1 MKSIKDRLDA
11 ISNEQPTEDNLKYII
26 KDVVERP
33 ENFKIFSKGLDL
45 ELTACGEYET
55 SAGRI
60 LQVAAEPNKTVG
72 FKSSGEPIK
81 LDNGYLVTISN
92 LGVEKATAFIERL
105 EHQNVLCSTNIEH
118 TYQNGRDLS
127 PDLSPETVL
136 DTIKTVFGF
145 E

>member
-1 MKSIKDRLDA
+1 MNSIKDQLDA
-11 ISNEQPTEDNLKYII
+11 IHNEQPTEDNLKYAI
-26 KDVVERP
+26 KDIVERP
-33 ENFKIFSKGLDL
+33 ENFKIFSKALDFEL
-45 ELTACGEYET
+45 EARGEYET
-55 SAGRI
+55 PAGRI

-81 LDNGYLVTISN
+81 LDNSYLVTISN

-105 EHQNVLCSTNIEH
+105 EHRDVLCSTDIEH

-127 PDLSPETVL
+127 PDLSPKMVL
-136 DTIKTVFGF
+136 DAVKTVFGF